1 MPFYLEGEGGL
12 YEFVERRLQENG
24 HMVIVVAE
32 GAGQELMEASS
43 TLRDASGNQLLHD
56 IGLWLSQKLKVCLH
70 CMPHMLRAH
79 FLRFS
84 EVYNHT
90 DDFIYIRVAFLQP
103 KRRV

>member
-70 CMPHMLRAH
+70 
-79 FLRFS
+79 
-84 EVYNHT
+84 
-90 DDFIYIRVAFLQP
+90 
-103 KRRV
+103 